1 MPNTIQIINNIITF
15 ANPTAITV
23 TITNLSG
30 IASTKPTG
38 NLVASLYRNNF
49 IYNYGTSP
57 IISSADILTF
67 TVNTTSINAASM
79 AIYTL
84 NVTLSTPIPAGGY
97 LVVIMPDSVILKNC
111 SSSLTVSICVISNA
125 NINFTA
131 GAITQNS
138 LTLSLGVRNPINS
151 AGLIIAIFTYDN
163 QGYLMNSG
171 STTMFTVQQS
181 SLPSNTITVVLS
193 SAIVYDIANY
203 TFVVNLT
210 GYQLVAGFG
219 IISLPSVLS
228 FISLPNALCTV
239 NN

>member
-1 MPNTIQIINNIITF
+1 
-15 ANPTAITV
+15 
-23 TITNLSG
+23 
-30 IASTKPTG
+30 
-38 NLVASLYRNNF
+38 
-49 IYNYGTSP
+49 
-57 IISSADILTF
+57 
-67 TVNTTSINAASM
+67 M